1 MNIREGIQKLIEASV
16 ADSPWLAPR
25 WYPDLETQVM
35 VFPGPSEVAGVYS
48 DGAESWAN
56 TRWPN
61 KAGTAPEYR
70 DRKITY
76 SPAKRVARVG
86 STWWDW
92 VAKESVAIG
101 FDIDVVD
108 SGHADS
114 TNQVDEFK
122 LGQIVA
128 QLSNLDYVTLVRST
142 GGKGVHGYVFFDKA
156 DRPKTENHNEHT
168 QVALAVLKKIN
179 DDIGLDLIGEKIVD
193 VKGVILWFWASTSP
207 ADHPGFGLIKE
218 ASREL
223 TNAEIPEWD
232 KVVAPTPSVINGKTE
247 YQKCE
252 LEEEHIRV
260 LGLLEDL
267 PYAYRW
273 VPQHSMAQTHTAAL
287 KILHSKGG
295 IKGIFE
301 TNSKGSDPGNPNC
314 YITPRKGGGFKVTR
328 YGNGQQ
334 EHPSWKAHEGSTWT
348 FYNQDP
354 DWMSVVE
361 NYSTTS
367 DMGSATINAE
377 SLREVLALSGITN
390 FNVPEKQIK
399 LLYDASTGKITAS
412 CQWSAEEP
420 APAGWTKNGKKIT
433 AILPLGSNQELRTA
447 TYLEQI
453 DEFFRFVVQPNLSP
467 MGWYHKTG
475 IGWIVY
481 PSASNLCKVI
491 IQTFGKQSM
500 DEVFAIIQNN
510 PWKLENEPFQPEELP
525 NRRWN
530 INAATFVCPP
540 AEKPGP
546 HQHFDMILDHLG
558 SGLDEAVRSASWSSA
573 WGINSGADYLRFWIA
588 AAVKYPFQPL
598 PYLFFFGQQ
607 GCGKSI
613 FFETLNML
621 FPNAVHNVASA
632 MTNENG
638 FNGEMKPAVFA
649 YIDEKDLN
657 EGGKGAKAYQ
667 RIKEWTLARELMIH
681 QKGCTPYLQR
691 NTLKFIQCSN
701 SINSIR
707 IDRDDSRIVAIDVPK
722 LNNPIPKSIMEK
734 ALREEAPNILRT
746 LLTTEIP
753 PAIDRTTI
761 PHINTEAKLEIGEAS
776 MSEVQKFVTKN
787 MKPCPGNLIPFN
799 DFRDRLNKHLDT
811 IRSPAMGPNAIS
823 SELRKME
830 DMLVVGKVGKNNVTH
845 LGNVVF
851 NDQTG
856 TLGKKLILNNGRLT

>member
-1 MNIREGIQKLIEASV
+1 MNIREGIEKFLMARV
-16 ADSPWLAPR
+16 ADSPWLIPR
-25 WYPDLETQVM
+25 WSPDLETQVM
-35 VFPGPSEVAGVYS
+35 VFPGPVEVEGVYS

-61 KAGTAPEYR
+61 KAGTAPEYK

-76 SPAKRVARVG
+76 SPTKRVARVG
-86 STWWDW
+86 STFWNW
-92 VAKESVAIG
+92 VKRESVAVG

-114 TNQVDEFK
+114 TNQVDEFR

-128 QLSNLDYVTLVRST
+128 QLSSLDYVTLIRST
-142 GGKGVHGYVFFDKA
+142 GGKGVHGYVFFNEE

-168 QVALAVLKKIN
+168 QVALAVLRKIN
-179 DDIGLDLIGEKIVD
+179 DDIGLDLIGERIVD
-193 VKGVILWFWASTSP
+193 VKGVVLWLWASTSP
-207 ADHPGFGLIKE
+207 ADHPGFGVIKE
-218 ASREL
+218 ATRNL
-223 TNAEIPEWD
+223 TNSEIPEWD
-232 KVVAPTPSVINGKTE
+232 KVVAPTPSVVNGKTE

-260 LGLLEDL
+260 LNMLEAL

-287 KILHSKGG
+287 KTLHMQGS

-301 TNSKGSDPGNPNC
+301 TLSKGTDPGNPNC
-314 YITPRKGGGFKVTR
+314 YITPRPGGGFKVTR

-334 EHPSWKAHEGSTWT
+334 EHPSWKVHEGRTWT
-348 FYNQDP
+348 FFNQDS
-354 DWMSVVE
+354 DWMSIIE
-361 NYSTTS
+361 NYSSTS
-367 DMGSATINAE
+367 DMGSGIISAA
-377 SLREVLALSGITN
+377 SLREVLALSGISN
-390 FNVPEKQIK
+390 FIIPERQIK
-399 LLYDASTGKITAS
+399 LLYDSSSGKITAS
-412 CQWSAEEP
+412 CNWSGEEP
-420 APAGWTKNGKKIT
+420 APTGWTKNGKKIT
-433 AILPLGSNQELRTA
+433 AVLPLGSNQELRTA

-453 DEFFRFVVQPNLSP
+453 DELFRFVVQPNLSP
-467 MGWYHKTG
+467 MGWYHKTSL
-475 IGWIVY
+475 GWVVY
-481 PSASNLCKVI
+481 PSASNLTKVVM
-491 IQTFGKQSM
+491 QSFGKASV

-510 PWKLENEPFQPEELP
+510 PWLLENEPFQPEELP
-525 NRRWN
+525 GRRWN

-540 AEKPGP
+540 SERPGP
-546 HQHFDMILDHLG
+546 HPHFDMILDHLG
-558 SGLDEAVRSASWSSA
+558 KGLDEAVRAASWSSA
-573 WGINSGADYLRFWIA
+573 WGINCGADYLRFWIA
-588 AAVKYPFQPL
+588 AAIKYPFQPL

-638 FNGEMKPAVFA
+638 FNGELKPAVFA

-734 ALREEAPNILRT
+734 ALREEAPFILRT

-787 MKPCPGNLIPFN
+787 MKPCPGNLVPFA
-799 DFRDRLNKHLDT
+799 DFRERLNKHLDT
-811 IRSPAMGPNAIS
+811 IRCPSMGPSAIS

-830 DMLVVGKVGKNNVTH
+830 DLLVLGKQGKNNATY
-845 LGNVVF
+845 LGNVAF
-851 NDQTG
+851 NDQSG
-856 TLGKKLILNNGRLT
+856 TPGKKLTLNNGRLV